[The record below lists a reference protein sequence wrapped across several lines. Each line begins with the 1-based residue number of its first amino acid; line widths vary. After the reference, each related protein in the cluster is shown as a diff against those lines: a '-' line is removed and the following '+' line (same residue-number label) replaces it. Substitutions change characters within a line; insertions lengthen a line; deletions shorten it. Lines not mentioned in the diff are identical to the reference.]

1 MSSTRKKIAV
11 FLSGL
16 DEEYQ
21 NQITQGIHQFAAAH
35 GIDVLHFIAFGG
47 ILNNGSYDTG
57 EYNIFRLPNLKALDG
72 VILLTN
78 TIARPETVQEIVSQV
93 RASGIPAVS
102 VDADYG
108 DFYSI
113 GVDNRSAMAQIV
125 RHFTD
130 THGLRRINYISGPD
144 DNPDSIERLAGYK
157 QVLTEHNIPIEED
170 RIYHGS
176 FQRRD
181 GRTAVDVFLRS
192 ELPMPEAIVC
202 ANDTMA
208 VSVISALNAHGLRVP
223 EDIMVSGF
231 DNTYNARN
239 YAPEITSVARP
250 LIQCGTL
257 ACELLYNA
265 WNGVQQERVHKLEMQ
280 PRFSE
285 SCGCDA
291 HYCDTIRDFKKHNY
305 QIQEDFSIDISLL
318 SRMAC
323 SLVECA
329 NYDEFIEALKEFV
342 LETNC
347 EEFYLCLCENWL
359 GHKLRANQAEP
370 DADTADECLVEGY
383 TQRMLVP
390 LSYYDGKFR
399 CHEDFLVDEMLPALY
414 RQVDHLRCFYFV
426 PLHFREHCLGY
437 YAICNTAFPM
447 RSSLFHSWSLN
458 LSNSMENIRRI
469 IYLDNAV
476 QELDKLYSTDPLSGI
491 ANRNGFR
498 RQTEPIF
505 DRCIAEQKPVMVM
518 FIDMDGLKMIND
530 TYGHKS
536 GDIAIRSLAA
546 ILQECCT
553 NGEICCRFGGDEF
566 IIFAAGYTK
575 RDADRLTGNLQKK
588 MMEFNLLTS
597 MPFALHASS
606 GYHIAVPTPDKSLF
620 AMVTLADTIMYT
632 EKRKKRHSKYLKRDL
647 SGRPEDESKN
657 KTNEQE

>member
-1 MSSTRKKIAV
+1 MSSARKKIAV

-208 VSVISALNAHGLRVP
+208 VSVISALNAHALRVP

-359 GHKLRANQAEP
+359 GHKLPANQAEP

-546 ILQECCT
+546 ILQACCT

-575 RDADRLTGNLQKK
+575 RDADRLTDNLQKK

>member
-1 MSSTRKKIAV
+1 MSNKKKIAV

-21 NQITQGIHQFAAAH
+21 NQITQGIHEFAAAH
-35 GIDVLHFIAFGG
+35 NIDVLHFIAFGG

-57 EYNIFRLPNLKALDG
+57 EYNIFRLPNLQELDG

-78 TIARPETVQEIVSQV
+78 TIDSPETVREIISQV
-93 RASGIPAVS
+93 RASGVPAVS
-102 VDADYG
+102 VDADYQ
-108 DFYSI
+108 DFFSI
-113 GVDNRSAMAQIV
+113 CVDNHSAMAQIV
-125 RHFTD
+125 RHFTNE
-130 THGLRRINYISGPD
+130 HGLRRINYVSGPD
-144 DNPDSIERLAGYK
+144 DNPDSIARLAAYK
-157 QVLTEHNIPIEED
+157 QVLEEHNIPIEEA
-170 RIYHGS
+170 RIYHGT

-192 ELPMPEAIVC
+192 DLPMPEAIVC

-208 VSVISALNAHGLRVP
+208 VSVIGALNARGIRVP
-223 EDIMVSGF
+223 GDIMVSGF

-239 YAPEITSVARP
+239 YAPEISSVARP
-250 LIQCGTL
+250 LGQCGAL
-257 ACELLYNA
+257 ACQLLYNA
-265 WNGVQQERVHKLEMQ
+265 WHGVPQTRVHKLEMQ
-280 PRFSE
+280 PRFTE
-285 SCGCDA
+285 SCGCGA

-305 QIQEDFSIDISLL
+305 QIQEDFNVDISLL

-329 NYDEFIEALKEFV
+329 NYEEYIEALKEFV

-359 GHKLRANQAEP
+359 GHALPATQAEP
-370 DADTADECLVEGY
+370 DPSTADACLIHGY

-390 LSYYDGKFR
+390 LSYYEGKFR
-399 CHEDFLVDEMLPALY
+399 CHEDFHVDQMLPALY
-414 RQVDHLRCFYFV
+414 RQVDHMRCFYFV

-469 IYLDNAV
+469 IYLDHAV
-476 QELDKLYSTDPLSGI
+476 QELDKLYATDPLSGI

-498 RQTEPIF
+498 RQTEPVF
-505 DRCIAEQKPVMVM
+505 ARCIAEKHPVMVM

-536 GDIAIRSLAA
+536 GDIAIRSMAT
-546 ILQECCT
+546 ILHECCT

-566 IIFAAGYTK
+566 IVFAANYTQQ
-575 RDADRLTGNLQKK
+575 DADRMTDSIQKK
-588 MMEFNLLTS
+588 TGGLQPGNQH
-597 MPFALHASS
+597 ALCPACQQRLPHCRAHA
-606 GYHIAVPTPDKSLF
+606 G
-620 AMVTLADTIMYT
+620 
-632 EKRKKRHSKYLKRDL
+632 
-647 SGRPEDESKN
+647 
-657 KTNEQE
+657 

>member
-329 NYDEFIEALKEFV
+329 NYDEYIEALKEFV

-359 GHKLRANQAEP
+359 GHKLPANQAEP
-370 DADTADECLVEGY
+370 DADTTDECLVEGY

>member
-208 VSVISALNAHGLRVP
+208 VSVISALNAHALRVP

-329 NYDEFIEALKEFV
+329 NYDEYIEALKEFV

-359 GHKLRANQAEP
+359 GHKLPANQAEP

-399 CHEDFLVDEMLPALY
+399 SHEDFLVDEMLPALY

>member
-176 FQRRD
+176 FPRRD